1 MAAEFSAYRD
11 GGGEMINEKL
21 ERQQREREAMQ
32 KAIAAYKGPI
42 TKCPPGKAAGG
53 WPRRRTWSQDQP
65 EKARIRNSENT
76 S

>member
-53 WPRRRTWSQDQP
+53 WPRPRTSSQDQP